1 MTDHLTPRSLT
12 HDEKKAADAA
22 FSGRPFNPAWSAGAR
37 LVYDGIL
44 SALPGSSEDSMTL
57 GTTASTP
64 IESAS
69 TAQHTTDGAEGRDEA
84 RQPDQADSPATIKD
98 IKQAIEA
105 GLLIDV
111 TPAAQQLGIS
121 FPITVTKPLWETG
134 ITVHQTMTEEDTAR
148 RLRDVLMAFRLRL
161 SSLVTVTPLLDF
173 PALLTIPPGTI
184 PQPIS
189 LLALIQPNKEHQATA
204 TLLLPNEVAST
215 IIPMN

>member
-1 MTDHLTPRSLT
+1 MTDHLPARSLT
-12 HDEKKAADAA
+12 HDEKKAAEAA

-37 LVYDGIL
+37 LVYEGIL
-44 SALPGSSEDSMTL
+44 KALPGSPDDSMTL
-57 GTTASTP
+57 GTAASTP
-64 IESAS
+64 IESAL
-69 TAQHTTDGAEGRDEA
+69 TAQDTTDGAAVRNEA
-84 RQPDQADSPATIKD
+84 RPIDRADPPATITD
-98 IKQAIEA
+98 IEQAIEA

-111 TPAAQQLGIS
+111 TPAAQQLGIT
-121 FPITVTKPLWETG
+121 FPITITKPLWETG
-134 ITVHQTMTEEDTAR
+134 ITAHQTMTDEDTAR

-173 PALLTIPPGTI
+173 PALLAVPPGTI

-189 LLALIQPNKEHQATA
+189 LVALIQPNKEHQATA

>member
-1 MTDHLTPRSLT
+1 MTDHLPARSLT

-22 FSGRPFNPAWSAGAR
+22 FSGRPFNPAWSASAR

-44 SALPGSSEDSMTL
+44 KALPGSPDNSITL
-57 GTTASTP
+57 GTTASIL

-69 TAQHTTDGAEGRDEA
+69 TAPDTTDGAAVRDEA
-84 RQPDQADSPATIKD
+84 RHTDRANPPQTITD
-98 IKQAIEA
+98 VNQAIEA

-111 TPAAQQLGIS
+111 TPTAQQLGIT
-121 FPITVTKPLWETG
+121 FPITISKPLWETG
-134 ITVHQTMTEEDTAR
+134 ITAHQTMTEEDTAR

-173 PALLTIPPGTI
+173 PALLAVPPGTI

-189 LLALIQPNKEHQATA
+189 LVALIQPNKEHQATA